1 MTTEARF
8 DLALAS
14 FESVHRAAIKMKTED
29 DIHILLVDDEEY
41 FRQTLAKRLS
51 KRGMKPEQVGT
62 GEACLSFL
70 ANKSPDVI
78 LLDVKMPGMDGIE
91 TLHQIKKRSPQAEVI
106 LLTGH
111 TDALDGVEGIK
122 SGAFDYLSKP
132 VELEHL
138 VSKINQA
145 YEKIRR
151 EEEKRREA
159 EYRAEMAK
167 QMVAT
172 ERLAALGT
180 LAAGVAH
187 EINNPLAIIG
197 ESAGYM
203 RQLLQKKE
211 LAEVPHKGDLEKA
224 LGKIE
229 KGIERA
235 GKITHHLLGLV
246 RKETSVVSEVNL
258 KTLLEEAV
266 GLIYRDARNKEIEII
281 VSPESPSCVI
291 WSDPYPLRQVLIN
304 LLTNAIHATGAG
316 GKITLSV
323 EDMDQEIMLTVA
335 DTGQG
340 IPNENMEKIFEPFFS
355 TKAPGQGTGLGLYV
369 SRGIVEKIGGTIR
382 VESKLGQGT
391 RFDIMLPKGPKK

>member
-1 MTTEARF
+1 
-8 DLALAS
+8 
-14 FESVHRAAIKMKTED
+14 MKTQD
-29 DIHILLVDDEEY
+29 DIHLLLVDDEEY

-51 KRGMKPEQVGT
+51 KRGMTIEQVAT
-62 GEACLSFL
+62 GEACLAVL
-70 ANKSPDVI
+70 EKNSPDVI

-91 TLHQIKKRSPQAEVI
+91 TLHQIKKRVPHTEVI

-111 TDALDGVEGIK
+111 TNALDGVEGIK
-122 SGAFDYLSKP
+122 AGAFDYLSKP

-138 VSKINQA
+138 IGKIKQA
-145 YEKIRR
+145 HEKVQR
-151 EEEKRREA
+151 EEERRKEA

-172 ERLAALGT
+172 ERLVALGT

-187 EINNPLAIIG
+187 EINNPLAIIR
-197 ESAGYM
+197 ESAGWM

-211 LAEVPHKGDLEKA
+211 SAEVPHKADFELA

-235 GKITHHLLGLV
+235 RKITHHLLGFV
-246 RKETSVVSEVNL
+246 RKEGSAFSEVDL

-266 GLIYRDARNKEIEII
+266 GLVNRDARNKEIEIVI
-281 VSPESPSCVI
+281 PPGRPSCII

-316 GKITLSV
+316 GKITLSI
-323 EDMDQEIMLTVA
+323 EEMAEEIMLTVA
-335 DTGQG
+335 DPGQG
-340 IPNENMEKIFEPFFS
+340 IPKENMEKIFEPFFS
-355 TKAPGQGTGLGLYV
+355 TKAPREGTGLGLFV
-369 SRGIVEKIGGTIR
+369 SRGIVEKLGGTIR
-382 VESKLGQGT
+382 VESKLGQGS
-391 RFDIMLPKGPKK
+391 RFIIRLPKGPVK

>member
-1 MTTEARF
+1 MNTR
-8 DLALAS
+8 
-14 FESVHRAAIKMKTED
+14 D
-29 DIHILLVDDEEY
+29 DIHLLLVDDEEY
-41 FRQTLAKRLS
+41 FRQTLAKRLA
-51 KRGMKPEQVGT
+51 KRGMTTEQAAT
-62 GEACLSFL
+62 GEACLCVL
-70 ANKSPDVI
+70 EEKSPDVV

-91 TLHQIKKRSPQAEVI
+91 VLHQIKKRSPQTEVI

-111 TDALDGVEGIK
+111 SNAQDGVDGIK
-122 SGAFDYLSKP
+122 AGAFDYLSKP

-138 VSKINQA
+138 LGKIKQA
-145 YEKIRR
+145 HEKVRR
-151 EEEKRREA
+151 EAERKKEA

-167 QMVAT
+167 QMVAC

-197 ESAGYM
+197 ESAGWM

-211 LAEVPHKGDLEKA
+211 LAEVPHKGDFEKA

-235 GKITHHLLGLV
+235 GRITHHLLGLV
-246 RKETSVVSEVNL
+246 RKETSVVSEVDL

-266 GLIYRDARNKEIEII
+266 GLIHSDAQNKGIEIVI
-281 VSPESPSCVI
+281 LPDNPSCVI

-304 LLTNAIHATGAG
+304 LLTNAVHATGPG
-316 GKITLSV
+316 GKITLV
-323 EDMDQEIMLTVA
+323 LEDKAQGIILTVA

-340 IPNENMEKIFEPFFS
+340 IPKENMEKIFEPFFS
-355 TKAPGQGTGLGLYV
+355 TKAPGEGTGLGLFV
-369 SRGIVEKIGGTIR
+369 SRGIIEKLGGTIR
-382 VESKLGQGT
+382 VESKLGQGS
-391 RFDIMLPKGPKK
+391 RFMIRLPKKAEELIQIV

>member
-1 MTTEARF
+1 
-8 DLALAS
+8 
-14 FESVHRAAIKMKTED
+14 MKTQD
-29 DIHILLVDDEEY
+29 DIHLLLVDDEEY

-51 KRGMKPEQVGT
+51 KRGMTIEQVAT
-62 GEACLSFL
+62 GEACLAVL
-70 ANKSPDVI
+70 EKNSPDVI

-91 TLHQIKKRSPQAEVI
+91 TLHQIKKRVPHTEVI

-111 TDALDGVEGIK
+111 TNALDGVEGIK
-122 SGAFDYLSKP
+122 AGAFDYLSKP

-138 VSKINQA
+138 IGKIKQA
-145 YEKIRR
+145 HEKVQR
-151 EEEKRREA
+151 EEERRKEA

-187 EINNPLAIIG
+187 EINNPLAIIR
-197 ESAGYM
+197 ESAGWM

-211 LAEVPHKGDLEKA
+211 SAEVPHKADFELA

-235 GKITHHLLGLV
+235 RKITHHLLGFV
-246 RKETSVVSEVNL
+246 RKEGSAFSEVDL

-266 GLIYRDARNKEIEII
+266 GLVNRDARNKEIEIVI
-281 VSPESPSCVI
+281 PPGSPSCII

-316 GKITLSV
+316 GKITLSI
-323 EDMDQEIMLTVA
+323 EEMAEEIMLTVA

-340 IPNENMEKIFEPFFS
+340 IPKENMEKIFEPFFS
-355 TKAPGQGTGLGLYV
+355 TKAPGEGTGLGLFV
-369 SRGIVEKIGGTIR
+369 SRGIVEKLGGTIR
-382 VESKLGQGT
+382 VESKLGQGS
-391 RFDIMLPKGPKK
+391 RFIIRLPKGPVK

>member
-1 MTTEARF
+1 MNPR
-8 DLALAS
+8 
-14 FESVHRAAIKMKTED
+14 D

-51 KRGMKPEQVGT
+51 KRGMTPEQAGT
-62 GEACLSFL
+62 GEDCLSVL
-70 ANKSPDVI
+70 EKKSPDVI

-91 TLHQIKKRSPQAEVI
+91 TLHQIKKRSPHTEVI

-111 TDALDGVEGIK
+111 SNAQDGVEGIK

-138 VSKINQA
+138 ISKINQA
-145 YEKIRR
+145 YEKIQRA
-151 EEEKRREA
+151 EEKRKEA
-159 EYRAEMAK
+159 EYKAEMAK

-197 ESAGYM
+197 ESAGWM

-211 LAEVPHKGDLEKA
+211 LAEVPLKGDFEKA
-224 LGKIE
+224 LFKIE

-235 GKITHHLLGLV
+235 KKITHHLLGLV
-246 RKETSVVSEVNL
+246 RKEASVVSEVDL
-258 KTLLEEAV
+258 KTVLEEAV
-266 GLIYRDARNKEIEII
+266 GLIQRDAQNKEIDINI
-281 VSPESPSCVI
+281 SHDSPSCII

-304 LLTNAIHATGAG
+304 LLTNALQATEPG
-316 GKITLSV
+316 GKITLIL
-323 EDMDQEIMLTVA
+323 EDMGEEKRLTVA

-340 IPNENMEKIFEPFFS
+340 IPKENMEKIFEPFFS
-355 TKAPGQGTGLGLYV
+355 TKAPGEGTGLGLFV
-369 SRGIVEKIGGTIR
+369 SRGIIEKLGGTIG
-382 VESKLGQGT
+382 VESKLGQGS
-391 RFDIMLPKGPKK
+391 RFIISLPKGPKK

>member
-1 MTTEARF
+1 
-8 DLALAS
+8 
-14 FESVHRAAIKMKTED
+14 MKAQD
-29 DIHILLVDDEEY
+29 DIHLLLVDDEEY

-51 KRGMKPEQVGT
+51 KRGMTTEQVGT

-70 ANKSPDVI
+70 AENRPDVI

-91 TLHQIKKRSPQAEVI
+91 TLHQIKKRSPHAEVI

-111 TDALDGVEGIK
+111 TNALDGVEGIK

-138 VSKINQA
+138 ISKINQA
-145 YEKIRR
+145 YEKIQR

-172 ERLAALGT
+172 ERLVALGT

-187 EINNPLAIIG
+187 EINNPLAIMG
-197 ESAGYM
+197 ESTGWM

-211 LAEVPHKGDLEKA
+211 LAEMPHKRDFEMA

-229 KGIERA
+229 KSIERA
-235 GKITHHLLGLV
+235 RKITHHLLGLV
-246 RKETSVVSEVNL
+246 RKGASVVSEVDL

-266 GLIYRDARNKEIEII
+266 VLIQRDARNKGIEIVI
-281 VSPESPSCVI
+281 SPESPSCVI

-316 GKITLSV
+316 GKITLSL
-323 EDMDQEIMLTVA
+323 EDMAEEVMLAVV
-335 DTGQG
+335 DTGHG
-340 IPNENMEKIFEPFFS
+340 IPKENVEKIFEPFFS
-355 TKAPGQGTGLGLYV
+355 TKAPGEGTGLGLFV
-369 SRGIVEKIGGTIR
+369 SRGIIEKLGGAIR

-391 RFDIMLPKGPKK
+391 RFTIRLPKGPKK